1 MEIAES
7 DVQLDE
13 VIALYSAVAWTAY
26 TRDADALARALAGSH
41 LVLTA
46 RDDGALVGLVRTVSD
61 AATICY
67 VQDLLVHP
75 AAQRRGIGRALL
87 RNVLDR
93 YAGCRQ
99 LVLVTDAD
107 GPDAFYRALGLV
119 PVGDLGLAGYARP

>member
-1 MEIAES
+1 M
-7 DVQLDE
+7 
-13 VIALYSAVAWTAY
+13 YSAVAWTAY

-99 LVLVTDAD
+99 LVLVPT
-107 GPDAFYRALGLV
+107 PTV
-119 PVGDLGLAGYARP
+119 PTRSTEHSAWCRSATSAGYARP